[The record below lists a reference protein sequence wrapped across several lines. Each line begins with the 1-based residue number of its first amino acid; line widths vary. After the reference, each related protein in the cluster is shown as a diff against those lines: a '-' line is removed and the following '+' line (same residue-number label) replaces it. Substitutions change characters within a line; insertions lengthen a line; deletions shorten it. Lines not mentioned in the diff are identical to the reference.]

1 MQSCGLRSASVRVL
15 RQLRV
20 ADTATTTAVV
30 VPKTTTKNFI
40 YNNNSTF
47 VRFLSAEAEPASS
60 SSTSSGEWV
69 PPPHPTEFRSPKVEE
84 LYFKLISIP
93 NRELYLV
100 SKLVMS
106 RVGVDF
112 DKERAKKAAFKANG
126 GKRKVNDTEN
136 AEDAAPVEVKTAF
149 DLKLVGFDA
158 KSKIKVIKEVRAIA
172 DLGLKEAKELVE
184 GAPKIIRKGL
194 KQEQAEELK
203 AKLVEAG
210 AEIEIV

>member
-1 MQSCGLRSASVRVL
+1 MQSSGLRPASLHVL

-20 ADTATTTAVV
+20 AEAAAM
-30 VPKTTTKNFI
+30 PKMHKSLIHTG
-40 YNNNSTF
+40 SF
-47 VRFLSAEAEPASS
+47 VRFSSAAEAASAASS
-60 SSTSSGEWV
+60 TTEEWV
-69 PPPHPTEFRSPKVEE
+69 PPPHPTKFRSPKVEE

-100 SKLVMS
+100 SKRVMS
-106 RVGVDF
+106 RVGVDL
-112 DKERAKKAAFKANG
+112 DKERAKKAAFVAKG
-126 GKRKVNDTEN
+126 GKTNANAEN

-203 AKLVEAG
+203 AKLIEAG

>member
-1 MQSCGLRSASVRVL
+1 MQSCALRPASVRVL
-15 RQLRV
+15 RQLRI
-20 ADTATTTAVV
+20 AQATTAR
-30 VPKTTTKNFI
+30 TTTTTTTTTTTPG
-40 YNNNSTF
+40 TF
-47 VRFLSAEAEPASS
+47 LRFYSASPEPASTTS
-60 SSTSSGEWV
+60 SSTADGGEWV
-69 PPPHPTEFRSPKVEE
+69 PPPHPTQFRSPKVEE

-106 RVGVDF
+106 RVGVDY
-112 DKERAKKAAFKANG
+112 DKEREKIAAFKANG
-126 GKRKVNDTEN
+126 GKRLDDAEN
-136 AEDAAPVEVKTAF
+136 AEDAAPVVVKTAF

-194 KQEQAEELK
+194 KQEEAEELK
-203 AKLVEAG
+203 AKLIEAG